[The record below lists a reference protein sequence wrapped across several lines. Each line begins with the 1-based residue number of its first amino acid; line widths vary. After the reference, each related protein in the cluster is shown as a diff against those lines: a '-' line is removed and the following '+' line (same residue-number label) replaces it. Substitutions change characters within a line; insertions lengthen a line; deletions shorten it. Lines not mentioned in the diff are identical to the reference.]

1 MRARVILLLVLMC
14 AGVAA
19 QRLRTYAEPFEH
31 DLMIYAVIGH
41 ELLHGGSLYTDVV
54 DHKPPAVYA
63 TFAAAEALVGYGP
76 QQIYLIG
83 VAASCLTLV
92 AVFLCGATTRAA
104 TGLFAG
110 LLWVLASYGI
120 NLQAN
125 QPNTE
130 AMINALLTLA
140 FALLL
145 RVDGSQRAALVIAGA
160 GVLVGLASLFKPM
173 VIVIAPLWLLIF
185 MLREGGDWRG
195 TLRRAGKL
203 SLLLV
208 VPLLMWAAVVGYFAL
223 TGRFK
228 LFVTVVYSFNAW
240 YAGNMWANATRMLTP
255 AGLWPGY
262 MGWPYGALLVVSLGL
277 LLAPGRTIRRQLP
290 LLGFAAAVVVMV
302 AVQGRGWNHYYQLY
316 LPPLVL
322 AAAWSIEGL
331 RLGQS
336 HARRWLGT
344 AVGSV
349 LVAIL
354 AIAHL
359 SDLRL
364 GPNDASLRKYG
375 STFVTVREAARVA
388 SQLMQGDERLFV
400 WGIDPGFYFY
410 TGRRPVSSFLWATH
424 LRGPLTELLTERL
437 RHDLRTGRPELIVI
451 DKRFSMERLPPGLQ
465 AWLLDAYAPLPVRQD
480 LSPYRLVGLKG
491 SALMERAL
499 GGERPSDRR

>member
-1 MRARVILLLVLMC
+1 MRARVLLLLALMC
-14 AGVAA
+14 GAVAA

-41 ELLHGGSLYTDVV
+41 ELLHGGSLYTDVL
-54 DHKPPAVYA
+54 DHKPPAVYGA
-63 TFAAAEALVGYGP
+63 FAAAEALVGYGP
-76 QQIYLIG
+76 QQIYLLA

-92 AVFLCGATTRAA
+92 AVFLCGATTRAG

-110 LLWVLASYGI
+110 LLWLLSSYGI

-145 RVDGSQRAALVIAGA
+145 RADGSRAALAIAGA
-160 GVLVGLASLFKPM
+160 GVLVGVASLFKPM
-173 VIVIAPLWLLIF
+173 VIVIAPLWLLAF
-185 MLREGGDWRG
+185 MLRDGGDRRG
-195 TLRRAGKL
+195 ALRRAWRL
-203 SLLLV
+203 SPLLV
-208 VPLLMWAAVVGYFAL
+208 VPLLMWAGVVGYFAL

-240 YAGNMWANATRMLTP
+240 YAGSMWANAVRMLTP
-255 AGLWPGY
+255 AGLWPGF
-262 MGWPYGALLVVSLGL
+262 MGWAYGALLVASLGL
-277 LLAPGRTIRRQLP
+277 LLAPGRAIRRQLP
-290 LLGFAAAVVVMV
+290 LLAFAAGVVVMV

-322 AAAWSIEGL
+322 AAAWSIEAWILGRTRVQRSVGIAAGL
-331 RLGQS
+331 AL
-336 HARRWLGT
+336 T
-344 AVGSV
+344 AV
-349 LVAIL
+349 L
-354 AIAHL
+354 AIAHVV
-359 SDLRL
+359 DLRL
-364 GPNDASLRKYG
+364 GPDEVSLRKYG
-375 STFVTVREAARVA
+375 PTFVTVREAARVA
-388 SQLMQGDERLFV
+388 GQLMQRDERLFV

-437 RHDLRTGRPELIVI
+437 RHDLRSGRPELIVI
-451 DKRFSMERLPPGLQ
+451 DKRFSLERLPAGLQ
-465 AWLLDAYAPLPVRQD
+465 AWLQDVYAPLPVRQD